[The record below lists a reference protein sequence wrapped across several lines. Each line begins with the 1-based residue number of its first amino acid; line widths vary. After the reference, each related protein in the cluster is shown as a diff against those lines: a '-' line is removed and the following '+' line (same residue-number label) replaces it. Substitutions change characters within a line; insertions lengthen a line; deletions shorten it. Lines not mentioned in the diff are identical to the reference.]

1 MPDVSNLLCASSC
14 VLSAVN
20 PQALSVHASSPCSLE
35 VLSIVS
41 DHKLMPELLKK
52 KTNKLCRP
60 YSLKKHIEFCSQ
72 QQPLN
77 DKCLVQ
83 ALAFVVMLEGTDH
96 CTSGLVEILKFGIRD
111 PL

>member
-52 KTNKLCRP
+52 K
-60 YSLKKHIEFCSQ
+60 Q
-72 QQPLN
+72 QQAM
-77 DKCLVQ
+77 Q
-83 ALAFVVMLEGTDH
+83 ALQLE
-96 CTSGLVEILKFGIRD
+96 KAR
-111 PL
+111 